1 METKQRITGRREDA
15 ASRGFSAFSL
25 TLHGVENHTQY
36 KVVFP
41 GTERMIF
48 TILWCEGRE
57 GDSNNRAGL

>member
-1 METKQRITGRREDA
+1 VETRQRITGRREDA

-48 TILWCEGRE
+48 YYPLV
-57 GDSNNRAGL
+57 